1 MKKLLASSLLAAFLL
16 TSGVAIARPAGQE
29 AAKADKDKDK
39 DKDKGKKPAKKPAKK
54 AAKKGADDKSDA
66 GKK

>member
-1 MKKLLASSLLAAFLL
+1 MMKKLLASSLLAAFLL

-39 DKDKGKKPAKKPAKK
+39 DKDKKKPAKKPAKK
-54 AAKKGADDKSDA
+54 AAKKGSDDKSDA

>member
-16 TSGVAIARPAGQE
+16 TSGAVIARPAGQE
-29 AAKADKDKDK
+29 AAKTDKDKDK
-39 DKDKGKKPAKKPAKK
+39 DKDKGKKPAKKQAKK
-54 AAKKGADDKSDA
+54 TAKKSTDDKSDA